1 MYDYIDAHMRK
12 FNKMYGKRL
21 RTYKKTGFS
30 IWIGDSQEKQVVH
43 AIFDSGNYMEKFE
56 QDLVE
61 AEKTI
66 VISSP
71 NIRQEKIDRLLVLVK
86 ERQENGVN
94 VTVITTDP
102 EKVIYGNVDMCY
114 ELIRE
119 MQEVAI
125 NVVIKEEVEE
135 RFAVID
141 EELVWHG
148 GMNLLGKEDAW
159 DNLMRIKN
167 HQVAAELLEIALG
180 TNVEI

>member
-1 MYDYIDAHMRK
+1 MADKPYQ
-12 FNKMYGKRL
+12 L
-21 RTYKKTGFS
+21 RYLP
-30 IWIGDSQEKQVVH
+30 I
-43 AIFDSGNYMEKFE
+43 FE

-61 AEKTI
+61 AEKSI

-71 NIRQEKIDRLLVLVK
+71 NIRQEKIDRLIDLVK
-86 ERQENGVN
+86 ERQEHGVS

-102 EKVIYGNVDMCY
+102 EKVVYGSADLCY
-114 ELIRE
+114 ELIWE

-125 NVVIKEEVEE
+125 NVVTKEEVEE

-141 EELVWHG
+141 DELVWHG

-180 TNVEI
+180 SLGET